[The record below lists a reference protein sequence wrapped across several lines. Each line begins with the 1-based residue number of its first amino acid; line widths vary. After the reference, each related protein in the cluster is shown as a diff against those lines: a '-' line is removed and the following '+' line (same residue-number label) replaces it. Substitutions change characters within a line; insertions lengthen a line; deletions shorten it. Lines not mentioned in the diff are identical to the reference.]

1 MEDTVMSFSNSHDE
15 SIRLFWLLGNP
26 TRFAIL
32 RRLAQEPMFLGQ
44 LSRELQAHQQA
55 LLRHLDELVDRG
67 FLETY
72 EDESIRGPPRKY
84 YRLTKTVRVSV
95 HITPDG
101 VRVIRV
107 VPGRR
112 KPRTIQETIQRNYPE
127 LIQLLNQVELL
138 PRIPGDLNR
147 KRAAIGLL
155 QQLEDK
161 AKETRDISAFLD
173 SVISALQKDYI

>member
-1 MEDTVMSFSNSHDE
+1 MSPSNSHDE

-44 LSRELQAHQQA
+44 LSRELHAHQQA
-55 LLRHLDELVDRG
+55 LLRHLDELVERG
-67 FLETY
+67 FLETF

-84 YRLTKTVRVSV
+84 YRLTKSVRVSV

-112 KPRTIQETIQRNYPE
+112 KPRTIQETIHRNYLE
-127 LIQLLNQVELL
+127 ILQLLNRVELL
-138 PRIPGDLNR
+138 PRISGDLDR
-147 KRAAIGLL
+147 KRAAIELI
-155 QQLEDK
+155 QQIEAK
-161 AKETRDISAFLD
+161 AKETKEISQFLD
-173 SVISALQKDYI
+173 SVLSRLQKDYI

>member
-1 MEDTVMSFSNSHDE
+1 MSNPNSHDE

-32 RRLAQEPMFLGQ
+32 RHLAQEPMFLGQ
-44 LSRELQAHQQA
+44 LSRELHAHQQA

-84 YRLTKTVRVSV
+84 YRLTKSVRVSV

-101 VRVIRV
+101 VRVVRV

-112 KPRTIQETIQRNYPE
+112 SPRTIQETIQRNYPE
-127 LIQLLNQVELL
+127 IYHLLTQTDQLA
-138 PRIPGDLNR
+138 RIPGLLSR
-147 KRAAIGLL
+147 KRAAIEVM
-155 QQLEDK
+155 QQLEAK
-161 AKETRDISAFLD
+161 AKETREVSSFL
-173 SVISALQKDYI
+173 SSLLSALQKDYL